1 VSGLPSLDEVQTPA
15 LLVDGPTLV
24 RNIAGMAERVRGTG
38 VALWPHCK
46 THKTPEIAALQREHG
61 AAGLTVATMRE
72 AEVFAAAGHTD
83 LLVVYPPVGRTRL
96 DRLTKL
102 ARTARVRVVL
112 DSEAALTGLDDACR
126 VAGIEIGWLWEVD
139 CGTRRIG
146 TLPGAATA
154 QLVAPLAE
162 RYHHGPFAGLLTFAG
177 HAYGAKSAEELRA
190 IAATERAAVR
200 ETAQELATLGV
211 EAQARSV
218 GTTPTAHQL
227 EAAEGVT
234 EIRPGNY
241 VFYDATQ
248 VALGLVPVERCALS
262 VLATVVSRPDPLRL
276 ILDCGSKAL
285 AAERLTSRTTGLGL
299 VAGHEGLTVDRL
311 FEEHAIVEAS
321 EPSTVPIGA
330 RVRVIPNHSC
340 ASVNLHER
348 ILVTDGEEV
357 VDDWRIA
364 ARGWARPAN
373 GLEALLAG
381 HLGPKQV

>member
-1 VSGLPSLDEVQTPA
+1 MSGLPSFEEVQTPA

-24 RNIAGMAERVRGTG
+24 RNIARMAMHVRGAG

-61 AAGLTVATMRE
+61 AAGLTVATLRE

-83 LLVVYPPVGRTRL
+83 LLVVYPPVGRARL
-96 DRLTKL
+96 VRLTDL
-102 ARTARVRVVL
+102 ARTTRVRVVL
-112 DSEAALTGLDDACR
+112 DSEAALAGLDDACR
-126 VAGIEIGWLWEVD
+126 NTGVEIGWLWEVD

-146 TLPGAATA
+146 TPPGAPTA
-154 QLVAPLAE
+154 QLVAPLAQ
-162 RYHHGPFAGLLTFAG
+162 RYHHAAFAGVLTFAG
-177 HAYGAKSAEELRA
+177 YAYGAQNAEELRA
-190 IAATERAAVR
+190 IAAVERAAVR
-200 ETAQELATLGV
+200 ETATELVALGV
-211 EAQARSV
+211 EAPARSV

-262 VLATVVSRPDPLRL
+262 VLATVVSRPDPRRL

-285 AAERLTSRTTGLGL
+285 AAERLTTRTTGLGL
-299 VAGHEGLTVDRL
+299 VAGHEELTVDRL

-321 EPSTVPIGA
+321 EPSTIPIGA

-340 ASVNLHER
+340 ASANLHEQM
-348 ILVTDGEEV
+348 LVTEGDEV

-364 ARGWARPAN
+364 ARGWRRAN
-373 GLEALLAG
+373 GS
-381 HLGPKQV
+381 

>member
-1 VSGLPSLDEVQTPA
+1 VTGLPSLDEVQTPA

-61 AAGLTVATMRE
+61 AAGLTVATLQE
-72 AEVFAAAGHTD
+72 AEIFAAAGHTD
-83 LLVVYPPVGRTRL
+83 LLVVYPPVGRARL

-126 VAGIEIGWLWEVD
+126 DAGVEIGWLWEVD

-146 TLPGAATA
+146 TLPGAPTA
-154 QLVAPLAE
+154 QLVAPLAQQY
-162 RYHHGPFAGLLTFAG
+162 RHASFAGVLTFAG
-177 HAYGAKSAEELRA
+177 NAYGAQNADELRA
-190 IAATERAAVR
+190 IAAAERAAVR
-200 ETAQELATLGV
+200 ETADELAALGID
-211 EAQARSV
+211 APARSV

-285 AAERLTSRTTGLGL
+285 AAERLTTLTTGLGL
-299 VAGHEGLTVDRL
+299 VAGHEELIVDRL

-321 EPSTVPIGA
+321 EPSRVPIGA

-340 ASVNLHER
+340 ASANLHER
-348 ILVTDGEEV
+348 MLVTEGDEV

-364 ARGWARPAN
+364 ARGWSRAN
-373 GLEALLAG
+373 
-381 HLGPKQV
+381 

>member
-1 VSGLPSLDEVQTPA
+1 MSGLPSLDEVQTPA
-15 LLVDGPTLV
+15 LLVDAPTLV

-61 AAGLTVATMRE
+61 AAGLTVATLRE
-72 AEVFAAAGHTD
+72 AEIFAAAGHTD

-112 DSEAALTGLDDACR
+112 DSETALTGLDDACR
-126 VAGIEIGWLWEVD
+126 DTGVEIGWLWEVD

-146 TLPGAATA
+146 TLPGTPTA
-154 QLVAPLAE
+154 QLVAPLPQQYRHAS
-162 RYHHGPFAGLLTFAG
+162 FAGVLTFAG
-177 HAYGAKSAEELRA
+177 YAYGAQSAEELRA
-190 IAATERAAVR
+190 IAAAERAAVR
-200 ETAQELATLGV
+200 ETADELAALGID
-211 EAQARSV
+211 APARSV

-248 VALGLVPVERCALS
+248 VALGLVPIERCALS
-262 VLATVVSRPDPLRL
+262 VLATVVSRPDPRRL

-285 AAERLTSRTTGLGL
+285 AAERLTTRTPGLGL
-299 VAGHEGLTVDRL
+299 VAGHDELTVDRL

-321 EPSTVPIGA
+321 EPSTIPIGE

-340 ASVNLHER
+340 ACANLHER
-348 ILVTDGEEV
+348 MLVTEGDEI
-357 VDDWRIA
+357 VDEWRIA
-364 ARGWARPAN
+364 GRGWGRAN
-373 GLEALLAG
+373 
-381 HLGPKQV
+381 